1 MTYLQRC
8 FPAAAGFYFVSCLF
22 GCSNASTNIGAVA
35 PPTSPAPPSPTPPP
49 TAPAPPVPTVKAK
62 FAYTGNQGASLSGY
76 AVDPST
82 GALTPLSGFPFSL
95 GANPELIAHDPQNRF
110 LIVTDASTSQ
120 LHVLTINSDTGALA
134 EVSTPPYAVLRN
146 PYAEVINPAGTRVY
160 VVSLYNGVV
169 GGFNLSS
176 AGVLTE
182 ISGSPFNTSAPG
194 NGTSLVMNQDGAFL
208 YAQDTTSIY
217 VFSVSAD
224 TGALLLRQTLPGPV
238 QGLTLAMDPA
248 QNYLYAVGAGTNT
261 ILTYSIDA
269 ISGLLAQAKSSA
281 MAEQN
286 GAYTIAVSPNG
297 QFAYTIE
304 NNNDLVSYS
313 ISNGAFTP
321 VGKAYPGVYGAQIAV
336 DPSGSFVYVPQ
347 ACSFCP
353 SGMYNVIQEFS
364 VGSTGALTPLSVP
377 RVAAGVTPWGI
388 TVISQ

>member
-1 MTYLQRC
+1 VTAITG
-8 FPAAAGFYFVSCLF
+8 AAAPI
-22 GCSNASTNIGAVA
+22 T
-35 PPTSPAPPSPTPPP
+35 PPTIPTAPPP
-49 TAPAPPVPTVKAK
+49 TPKAK

-76 AVDPST
+76 SVNTST

-95 GANPELIAHDPQNRF
+95 GTNPEIIAHDPQNRF
-110 LIVTDASTSQ
+110 LIVTDAATSQ

-134 EVSTPPYAVLRN
+134 EVSTLPYAVLRN

-169 GGFNLSS
+169 GAFNLSS

-194 NGTSLVMNQDGAFL
+194 NGTSLVMNQDGTFL
-208 YAQDTTSIY
+208 YVQDTTSIY

-224 TGALLLRQTLPGPV
+224 TGELILRQTLPGPI

-248 QNYLYAVGAGTNT
+248 QNYLYAVGSGTNS
-261 ILTYSIDA
+261 ILTYNINPISGILTQTKLSAMVKQSGALTIA
-269 ISGLLAQAKSSA
+269 ISP
-281 MAEQN
+281 
-286 GAYTIAVSPNG
+286 TG

-304 NNNDLVSYS
+304 GDSDLVSYA
-313 ISNGAFTP
+313 ISNGVFTP
-321 VGKAYPGVYGAQIAV
+321 VGKVYPGVYGQQIAV

-347 ACSFCP
+347 ACSYCP
-353 SGMYNVIQEFS
+353 GSAYNIISEFS

-377 RVAAGVTPWGI
+377 TVVAGVTPWGI